1 MRLDPGSLE
10 VQTFA
15 MSSSDGSIGD
25 CCTGCVSGCGIYPTN
40 GTCESQ
46 GNTYE
51 YDGCGNGETVVPLT
65 VVA

>member
-1 MRLDPGSLE
+1 VTLDPNALE
-10 VQTFA
+10 VQSFA
-15 MSSSDGSIGD
+15 TSFDGPIND

-51 YDGCGNGETVVPLT
+51 YPNCGNGETVVPLDA
-65 VVA
+65 VEA